1 MNVQNIDGIH
11 LLKLIDNN
19 KIDLIL
25 TDPPYIISKTSGMN
39 KFDSKVKELEKTKKN
54 AKTEEEWN
62 AY

>member
-25 TDPPYIISKTSGMN
+25 TDLPYIISKTSGMN
-39 KFDSKVKELEKTKKN
+39 KFDIK
-54 AKTEEEWN
+54 
-62 AY
+62 